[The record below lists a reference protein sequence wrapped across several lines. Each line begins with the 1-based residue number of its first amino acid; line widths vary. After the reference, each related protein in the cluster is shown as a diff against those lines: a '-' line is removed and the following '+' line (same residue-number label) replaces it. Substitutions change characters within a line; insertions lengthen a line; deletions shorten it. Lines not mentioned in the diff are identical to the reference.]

1 MAACSDTEG
10 TQEVVLVIDQ
20 HSHIEGFLV
29 FSQVL
34 DEVSVYNIAV
44 RVSEQGRESALLMAR
59 NF

>member
-1 MAACSDTEG
+1 
-10 TQEVVLVIDQ
+10 VVLVIDQ